1 MAVIACVIG
10 LALAAAWTSTASAGT
25 SFVDGI
31 SDQKLGEWSGNY
43 LDSSGL
49 FSIPFPSFFSAT
61 WVGSGATHLRYARFV
76 TAPDAIAQG
85 GACEQNLVS
94 WFRYA
99 TLTLHVIPVIAVW
112 NVTEGGC
119 VNHGLPSTAAYTSD
133 IAQLLGYLD
142 TLGAGPVPYIEAWNE
157 PNSSSVSA
165 SQAAGYWSAANAICA
180 TDNCVAIA
188 GDFVDNDPDQG
199 SQSFAPGCVAGLT
212 FNSHLKPYEVS
223 YVKALGTARPAI
235 WGFHPYYAVN
245 CEQST
250 SVSTFEQN
258 LPTPAGQ
265 VWFTEVGAWECR
277 LGQSP
282 ARGAARQQS
291 DASYLVNTLMSST
304 NPAAPAHV
312 FYYGMAPLVYTQS
325 CSKYADSALY
335 MGVTA
340 PGSLYAR
347 PAAATIYGIDST
359 LAAQT
364 GAATSVIASAAT
376 LNGTFTPGGIYEAAV
391 SFQYGKTTSYGSQ
404 TAVIQEGPGL
414 TSRSASYGIGGLA
427 GHTTYHYR
435 IIATDTNGL
444 PRYGADASF
453 HTP

>member
-1 MAVIACVIG
+1 MACVIG

-25 SFVDGI
+25 SSVDGV
-31 SDQKLGEWSGNY
+31 SDQNLGEWSGNY
-43 LDSSGL
+43 LDSSNL
-49 FSIPFPSFFSAT
+49 FSIPFPNFFSAT
-61 WVGSGATHLRYARFV
+61 WVGSGATNLRYARFV

-85 GACEQNLVS
+85 GACEQNLVN
-94 WFRYA
+94 WLRYA

-119 VNHGLPSTAAYTSD
+119 VNHGRPSTAAYTAD

-165 SQAAGYWSAANAICA
+165 LQAAAYWSAANAICA
-180 TDNCVAIA
+180 TDACTAIA

-212 FNSHLKPYEVS
+212 FNNHLKPFEVS

-245 CEQST
+245 CEQSA
-250 SVSTFEQN
+250 SVSTFEHN

-282 ARGAARQQS
+282 ARGTARQQS
-291 DASYLVNTLMSST
+291 DASYLVNTLMSPT
-304 NPAAPAHV
+304 DPAAPAHV
-312 FYYGMAPLVYTQS
+312 FYYEMAPFVYTQS

-347 PAAATIYGIDST
+347 PAAATIFGTDST

-364 GAATSVIASAAT
+364 GAATSVIATAAT
-376 LNGTFTPGGIYEAAV
+376 LNGTCTLGGIYEATV
-391 SFQYGKTTSYGSQ
+391 SFQYGKTTSYESQ

-414 TSRSASYGIGGLA
+414 TSRSASYGVSGLA
-427 GHTTYHYR
+427 AHTTYHYR

-444 PRYGADASF
+444 TRYGADASF
-453 HTP
+453 QTP